1 VNKNIKQKLM
11 IVLGWFFVILGAI
24 GAVLPILPTTIFL
37 IIALGIFSK
46 SSPKFH
52 QMLLNNKWFG
62 QGLRQW
68 EETQS
73 ISKQSKIKAT
83 AMIVLTFGISLLVLI
98 GRTGLQWM
106 LVVIAVV
113 LLLIIWRIKES

>member
-1 VNKNIKQKLM
+1 M